1 MPGSSLGRHLESR
14 VDPGNEVA
22 VNPPSETKMA
32 PGLMPRKVKYLDS
45 NTTGQVELG
54 CRERTTEKGHEL

>member
-1 MPGSSLGRHLESR
+1 
-14 VDPGNEVA
+14 
-22 VNPPSETKMA
+22 MA

-54 CRERTTEKGHEL
+54 CRERTTEKGCELWLRLKSPNVSLKACNSPDGEISFVI